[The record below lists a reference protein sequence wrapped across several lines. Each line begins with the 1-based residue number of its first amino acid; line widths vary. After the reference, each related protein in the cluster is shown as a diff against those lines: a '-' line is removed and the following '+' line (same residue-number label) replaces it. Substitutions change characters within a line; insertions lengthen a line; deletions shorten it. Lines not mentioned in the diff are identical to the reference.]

1 MPKRC
6 LFSAILLIA
15 LLSLPGLLQAQNA
28 PGTTEERA
36 KPQSWNNGP
45 PPKKVYAGKESA
57 PAPPRDLSGI
67 WNAAAEGGVQAKGV
81 LEHPALLP
89 DHPQDDLG
97 EQPDESK
104 IPRPL
109 PFTPLGLAAL
119 KANKPGVGVRA
130 VGPGLVN
137 DPVDSCDPQGF
148 PRMELFEFRVLEI
161 AQNKKQMLFLYQF
174 YDNWRVIWT
183 DGRALPDPKDAEPR
197 WNGYSVGKW
206 VDDSTFVVDTLGM
219 NEKTWLD
226 NAGRPHSGEM
236 AVQERFQ
243 RVNYDT
249 LELTVTINDPKFYSQ
264 PWKALDKFVLHRLPD
279 DYDIQEFFCA
289 PSETAD
295 YNKLI
300 GDPASVATP
309 KN

>member
-1 MPKRC
+1 MLNGS
-6 LFSAILLIA
+6 LFSAILLAA
-15 LLSLPGLLQAQNA
+15 LLTWPTLVQAQNA
-28 PGTTEERA
+28 PGTTEQPM
-36 KPQSWNNGP
+36 KPKSWNNGP
-45 PPKKVYAGKESA
+45 PPKKAYAEKKSA
-57 PAPPRDLSGI
+57 PAPRQNLSGI

-81 LEHPALLP
+81 FEHPALLL
-89 DHPQDDLG
+89 DHPQDDIG

-109 PFTPLGLAAL
+109 PYTPLGLAVL

-148 PRMELFEFRVLEI
+148 PRMDLFEFRVLEI
-161 AQNKKQMLFLYQF
+161 AQTKNQLLLLYQF

-183 DGRALPDPKDAEPR
+183 DGRTPPDPKQVEPR
-197 WNGYSVGKW
+197 WNGYSAGKW
-206 VDDSTFVVDTLGM
+206 VDDYTIVVDTVGM

-226 NAGRPHSGEM
+226 NAGRPHS
-236 AVQERFQ
+236 ADLTVRERFH
-243 RVNYDT
+243 RVDYDT
-249 LELTVTINDPKFYSQ
+249 LELSVTINDPKFYSE
-264 PWKALDKFVLHRLPD
+264 PWQALNKFVLHRLPD
-279 DYDIQEFFCA
+279 DYDVQEFFCA

-300 GDPASVATP
+300 GNPASVQTP
-309 KN
+309 PK